1 MKFLVSTI
9 ALCVAT
15 TSAFGQKILS
25 TNPLAMEDY
34 KTIEKLTLEIAR
46 LNLENEPHG
55 FSKKVQKLSKDE
67 RFITFM
73 LSGNSIKYYKN
84 DSGKQF
90 IYSCKFNNPFVVS
103 SLIPFLS
110 KEKKALTPK
119 KYLKSDRIKIE
130 DTAGFYE
137 LNIMFSGSKIK
148 QATYTT
154 HPD

>member
-1 MKFLVSTI
+1 MRILVSTI

-15 TSAFGQKILS
+15 TAAFGQKILS

-34 KTIEKLTLEIAR
+34 KTIEELTLEIAR
-46 LNLENEPHG
+46 LNLESEPHG

-73 LSGNSIKYYKN
+73 LSGNSINYYKN
-84 DSGKQF
+84 GSGKQF
-90 IYSCKFNNPFVVS
+90 IYSCKFNNPLAIS
-103 SLIPFLS
+103 SLIPFLA
-110 KEKKALTPK
+110 KERRALIPN
-119 KYLKSDRIKIE
+119 KYLKSDKIRIE

-137 LNIMFSGSKIK
+137 LDIVFSGSKIK
-148 QATYTT
+148 QVIYTT